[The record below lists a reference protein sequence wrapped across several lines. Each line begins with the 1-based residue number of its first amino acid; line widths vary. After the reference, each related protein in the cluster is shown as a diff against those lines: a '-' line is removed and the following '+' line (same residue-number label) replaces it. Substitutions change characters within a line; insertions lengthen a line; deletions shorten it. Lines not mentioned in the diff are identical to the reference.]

1 MKSILCYGDSNTYGL
16 MPDSPDRYPRDVRWT
31 GILQKKLGEDY
42 YVIEEGLSGRT
53 TLWDD
58 PIEEHKNG
66 KKYLLPCLDSHK
78 PVDLVILMLGTND
91 LKTRFSLTP
100 FDIGASVENLVKVL
114 LKSDAV
120 PARIFPIRKN
130 PATAMR
136 APIVINDKKDA
147 GVHCMSASFLL
158 FQTAFRSFG
167 NVIVISVP
175 LPISLTIFSV
185 PPRKVTPCLTIERPS
200 PVPPIA
206 LEWLLSTR

>member
-1 MKSILCYGDSNTYGL
+1 MEEKAKKDALPYTCTPAY
-16 MPDSPDRYPRDVRWT
+16 DRSHC
-31 GILQKKLGEDY
+31 GIVSAPPVMSRNS
-42 YVIEEGLSGRT
+42 VIT
-53 TLWDD
+53 
-58 PIEEHKNG
+58 
-66 KKYLLPCLDSHK
+66 
-78 PVDLVILMLGTND
+78 
-91 LKTRFSLTP
+91 
-100 FDIGASVENLVKVL
+100 
-114 LKSDAV
+114 AV

-147 GVHCMSASFLL
+147 DVLCMSASFLL

-175 LPISLTIFSV
+175 LPISLTIFSA

>member
-1 MKSILCYGDSNTYGL
+1 MVTSGEVNRIWKKNRYLKRAKLRYGNAVTA
-16 MPDSPDRYPRDVRWT
+16 V
-31 GILQKKLGEDY
+31 GIVSAPPVMSRNS
-42 YVIEEGLSGRT
+42 VIT
-53 TLWDD
+53 
-58 PIEEHKNG
+58 
-66 KKYLLPCLDSHK
+66 
-78 PVDLVILMLGTND
+78 
-91 LKTRFSLTP
+91 
-100 FDIGASVENLVKVL
+100 
-114 LKSDAV
+114 AV

-158 FQTAFRSFG
+158 IQTAFRSFG

>member
-1 MKSILCYGDSNTYGL
+1 MVTSGEVIRIWKKKRKKTHFPTPVLRPMTAAT
-16 MPDSPDRYPRDVRWT
+16 V
-31 GILQKKLGEDY
+31 GIVSAPPVMSRNS
-42 YVIEEGLSGRT
+42 VIT
-53 TLWDD
+53 
-58 PIEEHKNG
+58 
-66 KKYLLPCLDSHK
+66 
-78 PVDLVILMLGTND
+78 
-91 LKTRFSLTP
+91 
-100 FDIGASVENLVKVL
+100 
-114 LKSDAV
+114 AV

-175 LPISLTIFSV
+175 LPISLAIFSV
-185 PPRKVTPCLTIERPS
+185 PPRNVTPCLTIERPS

>member
-100 FDIGASVENLVKVL
+100 FEKCFFRMVPMLVDIK
-114 LKSDAV
+114 KSCFSKMYICY
-120 PARIFPIRKN
+120 RWKLYQ
-130 PATAMR
+130 TM
-136 APIVINDKKDA
+136 
-147 GVHCMSASFLL
+147 FL
-158 FQTAFRSFG
+158 QTR
-167 NVIVISVP
+167 VISC
-175 LPISLTIFSV
+175 
-185 PPRKVTPCLTIERPS
+185 RC
-200 PVPPIA
+200 
-206 LEWLLSTR
+206 STVFCR